1 MAQNAATARK
11 MKSRRETTSS
21 QPRPRGFSLH
31 LFFKGKAL
39 GTRLPPTAKLRQ
51 WRQSRQRQAFINTD
65 TRRFKIQTADMGPP
79 PPPHHQQGLKIY
91 TSSFVLE
98 VLVLPMMVTTTRVLE
113 GRILCRQSSLEVLMH
128 SNGRLVVKR
137 NFKNFS
143 GIDFIMF
150 CDNLEIMKV
159 RC

>member
-1 MAQNAATARK
+1 
-11 MKSRRETTSS
+11 
-21 QPRPRGFSLH
+21 
-31 LFFKGKAL
+31 
-39 GTRLPPTAKLRQ
+39 
-51 WRQSRQRQAFINTD
+51 
-65 TRRFKIQTADMGPP
+65 MGPP

>member
-1 MAQNAATARK
+1 MPQNAATARK
-11 MKSRRETTSS
+11 MKSRQETTSS
-21 QPRPRGFSLH
+21 QPRLQGFSLH

-65 TRRFKIQTADMGPP
+65 TRRFKIKKADVGPP
-79 PPPHHQQGLKIY
+79 PPTPRQGLKIY
-91 TSSFVLE
+91 PSSFVLE

-113 GRILCRQSSLEVLMH
+113 GRILCRQSSLEVLIH

-150 CDNLEIMKV
+150 CDNLETM
-159 RC
+159 